1 MFAPPATINPFEAV
15 KALPVMVAPE
25 DAVSGV
31 ETVRAVPVSATV
43 LGFDPNPLRLL
54 IAIRKSPLQ
63 MR

>member
-1 MFAPPATINPFEAV
+1 
-15 KALPVMVAPE
+15 MVAPE

-31 ETVRAVPVSATV
+31 ETVRAVPVSATA